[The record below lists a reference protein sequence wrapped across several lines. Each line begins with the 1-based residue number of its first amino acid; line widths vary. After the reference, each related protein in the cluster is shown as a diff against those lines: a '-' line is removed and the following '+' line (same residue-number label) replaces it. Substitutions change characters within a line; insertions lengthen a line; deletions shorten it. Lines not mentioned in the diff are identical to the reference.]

1 MRSLCLTVA
10 SGMFAYGTIFSALG
24 TIVVVITAVCGNLP
38 SDVLVV
44 IGLVVFAALV
54 LPAFLLARRFH
65 RDLRAYFLPPTD
77 SLPTGGSH

>member
-1 MRSLCLTVA
+1 MA
-10 SGMFAYGTIFSALG
+10 FGFFAYGTIFSALG

-38 SDVLVV
+38 SEVVVV
-44 IGLVVFAALV
+44 IGLVVFAVLV

-77 SLPTGGSH
+77 SPPTGESH